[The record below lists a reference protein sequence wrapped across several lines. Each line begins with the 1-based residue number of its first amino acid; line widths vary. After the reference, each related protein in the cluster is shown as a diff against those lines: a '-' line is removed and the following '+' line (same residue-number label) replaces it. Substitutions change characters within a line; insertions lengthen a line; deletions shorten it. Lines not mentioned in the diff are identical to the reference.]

1 MHRSRKGFS
10 LLLAIIVMITIATL
24 MALMISLSTTTAKQ
38 TSDIYV
44 SEQTKLLARSA
55 TELAL
60 LAISG
65 HNNNANC
72 IENINF
78 TFETNYDVNMSLYYI
93 GNGLPCNPSHLL
105 ANNISTPES
114 NGTVIIDTYVTFKGS
129 SEPIRYHRRTI
140 QKP

>member
-1 MHRSRKGFS
+1 MRGSRKGFS

-24 MALMISLSTTTAKQ
+24 MALMISLSSTTAKQ

-44 SEQTKLLARSA
+44 SEQTKLLARSS

-65 HNNNANC
+65 HNNAINC
-72 IENINF
+72 IDNINF
-78 TFETNYDVNMSLYYI
+78 TYETNYDVNMTIWYI
-93 GNGLPCNPSHLL
+93 GKDMPCANMLD
-105 ANNISTPES
+105 NNISTPES